1 GRRRPAAAPRTGS
14 SPRRAPVRSARP
26 CRPPARAGRRRPRR
40 STPPPRARPST
51 AGCGS
56 RGPRSRPGWPP
67 GPCRTSAAPRPAG
80 PSSRP
85 PGPPPVVSSELSSSG
100 VPSHPED
107 AELRVT
113 QWRVG
118 ARGQGQAQDL
128 PGLHR
133 VDHTVVPQPGRR
145 VVGVALLLVLGAD
158 RGLEGVLLL
167 GGPLLAAALQL
178 VPLDGGQH
186 RGGLLA

>member
-1 GRRRPAAAPRTGS
+1 SRTPGAPPARRCGRRPPAAAPPTGS
-14 SPRRAPVRSARP
+14 SPPPAPVRSARP

-67 GPCRTSAAPRPAG
+67 GPCRTSAAP
-80 PSSRP
+80 SRP
-85 PGPPPVVSSELSSSG
+85 RPDRSSERSSSG
-100 VPSHPED
+100 FPSHPED

-178 VPLDGGQH
+178 VPL
-186 RGGLLA
+186 